1 MWASLRGFTD
11 SWHLIIVFILER
23 NLSSESQ
30 SRGNAHLPRQTL
42 LRLALVCCGV
52 GLFLYAVGWAEYL
65 WLSLII
71 SLGIGF
77 TTRYS
82 KIWMQKIRPDMPLP
96 LVYTVAVLFAVAIWG
111 LIPVLVRYRWLLDS
125 AAGQV
130 DSAVSLLNYLPAL
143 LMGTAATLV
152 LSYIYF
158 SREQAF
164 DLQQAL
170 DRAEIHR
177 INKEKEVLETRLRL
191 LQSQIEPHFLF
202 NTLANIQALIALEP
216 KQANKMLSAL
226 TALLRQSLNRT
237 RQEWLTLGDELRFNQ
252 AYLAIQQIRLG
263 DRLRVSLDIA
273 DNVPDNLWFP
283 PMLLQPLIENAIV
296 HGIEP
301 LRQGGELRLSVQI
314 VEQRL
319 LINIYNDGSPSVA
332 TSAHQG
338 HSVGLAT
345 TRERVLQIYG
355 DTAVFSFADQ
365 GTAGVLVKIEVPIY
379 VASHPTRV
387 SSIDRG

>member
-1 MWASLRGFTD
+1 M
-11 SWHLIIVFILER
+11 
-23 NLSSESQ
+23 SSEPQFEPDNTTHSEWQ
-30 SRGNAHLPRQTL
+30 KL
-42 LRLALVCCGV
+42 LRLALVCCGI
-52 GLFLYAVGWAEYL
+52 GIILYAVGWAEYL

-82 KIWMQKIRPDMPLP
+82 KIWLQKARPQTPLP
-96 LVYTVAVLFAVAIWG
+96 LLYTAAVLFAVTLWG
-111 LIPVLVRYRWLLDS
+111 FIPVLVRYRWLLDS
-125 AAGQV
+125 AADSV
-130 DSAVSLLNYLPAL
+130 NSAVSLLNYLPAL
-143 LMGTAATLV
+143 VMGTVATLL

-158 SREQAF
+158 SREQTF
-164 DLQQAL
+164 ILQQAL
-170 DRAEIHR
+170 DRAEINR
-177 INKEKEVLETRLRL
+177 INKEKEVLEARLRL

-252 AYLAIQQIRLG
+252 AYIAIQQIRLG
-263 DRLRVSLDIA
+263 DRLRVSLEIA

-301 LRQGGELRLSVQI
+301 LRQGGELRLSIQR

-319 LINIYNDGSPSVA
+319 LINIYNDGSPRVA
-332 TSAHQG
+332 PSAHQG

-345 TRERVLQIYG
+345 TRERVQQIYG
-355 DTAVFSFADQ
+355 DTAEFSFADQ

-379 VASHPTRV
+379 VNNHPTSV
-387 SSIDRG
+387 PSTDRG

>member
-1 MWASLRGFTD
+1 M
-11 SWHLIIVFILER
+11 
-23 NLSSESQ
+23 SSESQ
-30 SRGNAHLPRQTL
+30 SRGNADLPRQKL

-82 KIWMQKIRPDMPLP
+82 KIWMQKIRPHMPLP

-170 DRAEIHR
+170 DRAEINR

-301 LRQGGELRLSVQI
+301 LRQGGELRLSIQL